1 MFSTQCTQPSVSYW
15 QAFKNS
21 RFIKNRL
28 CIHSGE
34 ADYFLVYVTN
44 GRIFGTNTTKVS
56 HASHVI

>member
-34 ADYFLVYVTN
+34 ADYFWFMYQMDVYLAQ
-44 GRIFGTNTTKVS
+44 IPQKFLM
-56 HASHVI
+56 HHM